1 MGSEGPTPLN
11 EAETSGFQPR
21 ADRRAAGR
29 RWGHRG
35 IWFRSK
41 KPWIPW
47 GPQPGNVGL
56 LSSVSRPDQPL
67 SPRLW
72 RAAWGLEFSCSVTDS
87 PWTPQEAR
95 DSTPCCPMA
104 AVTQGLCPV
113 PQRRTTRPPSIT
125 HGLASKEGRLP
136 FGENHGILVVVVGVT
151 CSQLTTP
158 SPVTN

>member
-41 KPWIPW
+41 KPRTPW

-56 LSSVSRPDQPL
+56 LSGISHPDQPL

-104 AVTQGLCPV
+104 AVTQGLCLV
-113 PQRRTTRPPSIT
+113 PQRRTTRHPQYNPWAGLQRGETALWEESWDPSSGGGGDLQSA
-125 HGLASKEGRLP
+125 HHPLP
-136 FGENHGILVVVVGVT
+136 SH
-151 CSQLTTP
+151 
-158 SPVTN
+158 